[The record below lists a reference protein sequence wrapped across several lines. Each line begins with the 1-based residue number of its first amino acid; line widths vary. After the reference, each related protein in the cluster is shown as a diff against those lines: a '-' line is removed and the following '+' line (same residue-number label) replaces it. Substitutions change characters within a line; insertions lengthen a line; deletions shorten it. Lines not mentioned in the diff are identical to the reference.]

1 MALFFD
7 SIWFDARL
15 SALGLQRAQVAT
27 ALGLNDEQ
35 LAELWKDQRELTAG
49 DVRTLATLLGV
60 PAAEITTRAGVSTP
74 LPKDTAENAV
84 AQLNERLDRVERT
97 LAEIKALGAP
107 RPLLRRSLFVTA
119 GFVTFS

>member
-27 ALGLNDEQ
+27 ALGLNAGQ

-49 DVRTLATLLGV
+49 DVRTLATLLRV
-60 PAAEITTRAGVSTP
+60 PAAEIATRAGVSTP

-84 AQLNERLDRVERT
+84 AQLNDRLDRVERT
-97 LAEIKALGAP
+97 LGEIKALVLDLRS
-107 RPLLRRSLFVTA
+107 RPQ
-119 GFVTFS
+119 